1 MTDSLVLCQY
11 RPADND
17 RVRELHATALR
28 AAGGFVEGV
37 PEPDLD
43 AIEET
48 YLTNGDFLVGE
59 IEDRIVA
66 MGTFRPAQG
75 YVTEFLDC
83 SETTAELKRMRVDP
97 DHQRQ
102 GYGQTVYEELEHRA
116 RERGLT
122 ELVLD
127 TTPPQVGA
135 QRFFET
141 NGFDQVQ
148 SEHLQWEGEPFEL
161 LFYRKS
167 LID

>member
-1 MTDSLVLCQY
+1 MTDSPTIRQY

-28 AAGGFVEGV
+28 AAGGFVEGA

-66 MGTFRPAQG
+66 MGAFRPAQG
-75 YVTEFLDC
+75 YVTEFFDC

-102 GYGQTVYEELEHRA
+102 GYGQTVYEELER
-116 RERGLT
+116 RVRVQGFS

-127 TTPPQVGA
+127 TTPPQVSA

-148 SEHLQWEGEPFEL
+148 SERLQWEGEPFEL
-161 LFYRKS
+161 LLYEKK
-167 LID
+167 I